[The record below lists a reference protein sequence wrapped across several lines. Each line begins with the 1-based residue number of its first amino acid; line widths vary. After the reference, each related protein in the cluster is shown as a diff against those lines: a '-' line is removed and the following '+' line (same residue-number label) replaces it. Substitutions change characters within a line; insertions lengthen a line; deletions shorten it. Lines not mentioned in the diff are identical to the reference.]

1 MEKRA
6 LEIEKL
12 KAALGESLTQEEIE
26 KKLKEK
32 LENTNNETIKSEV
45 IVEKIVKQE
54 LVNDE
59 TNESEN
65 IDKIN
70 DEIIK
75 ESEEVEEISEELE
88 SEEVDEKSIDSIE
101 EPEDKSAD
109 FEIQVEEISAEKLAI
124 LNKRRMED
132 LKANKK
138 SSINIVIY
146 LFSFIAILLII
157 FAAYLFMNKPAVKEV
172 VVYKKS
178 EPKEIIKE
186 VVKEKIVPATP
197 LDDKQLKSYFNSN
210 KYEIYKCY
218 DFKVG
223 VATFP
228 NECKKP
234 LEEFLAKNK
243 DSFKLEITGVVSPD
257 DIALV
262 KKVNLGDA
270 SPKMREYIVRGFS
283 RERVLET
290 SFYIRDVLKDDVI
303 LTPVNYYVTSK
314 KVSKGVIIK
323 AYYLEKQ

>member
-1 MEKRA
+1 MEKRV

-32 LENTNNETIKSEV
+32 LESTEEDNSEEE
-45 IVEKIVKQE
+45 IKQE
-54 LVNDE
+54 LLNDD
-59 TNESEN
+59 
-65 IDKIN
+65 I
-70 DEIIK
+70 
-75 ESEEVEEISEELE
+75 EELE
-88 SEEVDEKSIDSIE
+88 DNEKTQEETIEESEKIEDSEEENEEKDS
-101 EPEDKSAD
+101 SN
-109 FEIQVEEISAEKLAI
+109 FEIQVEEISAEKLAL

-138 SSINIVIY
+138 SSINLLIY
-146 LFSFIAILLII
+146 LFSFIALLLII
-157 FAAYLFMNKPAVKEV
+157 FAAYLFMNKPIVKEV

-178 EPKEIIKE
+178 EPKEIVKE
-186 VVKEKIVPATP
+186 VVKEKIVPVKS
-197 LDDKQLKSYFNSN
+197 LDDKQLKSYFNSK
-210 KYEIYKCY
+210 KYNIYKCY

-234 LEEFLAKNK
+234 LKEFLAKNK

-303 LTPVNYYVTSK
+303 LTPVNYYVVSK

>member
-1 MEKRA
+1 MEKRV

-26 KKLKEK
+26 RKLKEK
-32 LENTNNETIKSEV
+32 LEDIEEENTSKNEI
-45 IVEKIVKQE
+45 KQE
-54 LVNDE
+54 LMD
-59 TNESEN
+59 
-65 IDKIN
+65 
-70 DEIIK
+70 DEIKTPKNIEEIK
-75 ESEEVEEISEELE
+75 EELIEETEEIEQLKEEFLEKSEEIEELLE
-88 SEEVDEKSIDSIE
+88 E
-101 EPEDKSAD
+101 EPAD
-109 FEIQVEEISAEKLAI
+109 FEIQVEEISAEKLAL

-138 SSINIVIY
+138 SSINILIY
-146 LFSFIAILLII
+146 LFSFVAILLII

-186 VVKEKIVPATP
+186 VVKEKIVPAKEI
-197 LDDKQLKSYFNSN
+197 DDKQLKSYFNSN

-223 VATFP
+223 IATFP
-228 NECKKP
+228 NECKKT
-234 LEEFLAKNK
+234 LKEFLAKNK
-243 DSFKLEITGVVSPD
+243 DSFKLEITGVISPD
-257 DIALV
+257 DIDLV

-270 SPKMREYIVRGFS
+270 SAKMREYIVRGFS

>member
-1 MEKRA
+1 MEKRI

-32 LENTNNETIKSEV
+32 LEAKSEKESV
-45 IVEKIVKQE
+45 KSELIVEEEVKQDDID
-54 LVNDE
+54 DE
-59 TNESEN
+59 TKESEN

-70 DEIIK
+70 EEIIDENKDDLIEK
-75 ESEEVEEISEELE
+75 ESNKLEEN
-88 SEEVDEKSIDSIE
+88 
-101 EPEDKSAD
+101 PTEDLTN
-109 FEIQVEEISAEKLAI
+109 FEIEVEEISAEKLAL

-132 LKANKK
+132 LKVNKK
-138 SSINIVIY
+138 SSINIFIY

-186 VVKEKIVPATP
+186 IVTEKIVPAKP

-223 VATFP
+223 IATFP
-228 NECKKP
+228 NECKKT
-234 LEEFLAKNK
+234 LKDFLAKNK
-243 DSFKLEITGVVSPD
+243 DSFKLEVTAVISPD
-257 DIALV
+257 DKEII
-262 KKVNLGDA
+262 KKANLENA
-270 SPKMREYIVRGFS
+270 SDTLKEYIIRGFS
-283 RERVLET
+283 RQRVLET

-303 LTPVNYYVTSK
+303 LTPVNYYVKSK
-314 KVSKGVIIK
+314 KLSKGIIIK
-323 AYYLEKQ
+323 AYYLEK